1 MMDELWFG
9 LLDELD
15 GVVDGKSVV
24 NADNIVCNSFV
35 SRQHLMEVNEIA
47 LTSHLRK
54 AILRQTR
61 SMVSV

>member
-15 GVVDGKSVV
+15 GVFDGKSVV
-24 NADNIVCNSFV
+24 NADNIVCNSFI
-35 SRQHLMEVNEIA
+35 SRQRRMEVNRLA

-54 AILRQTR
+54 AILG
-61 SMVSV
+61 